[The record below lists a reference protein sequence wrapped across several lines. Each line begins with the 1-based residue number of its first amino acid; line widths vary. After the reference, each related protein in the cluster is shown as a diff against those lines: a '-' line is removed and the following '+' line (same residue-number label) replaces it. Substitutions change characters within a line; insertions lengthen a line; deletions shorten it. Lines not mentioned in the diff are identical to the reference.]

1 MPFFRITV
9 ISGVL
14 LYELH
19 MPLIVKAQ
27 TELTSGKIE
36 ESKARKQFKKAL
48 KHLEASLEH
57 LKYEPQGSFE
67 NQLFVAGRESLGQ
80 LKNLL

>member
-1 MPFFRITV
+1 
-9 ISGVL
+9 
-14 LYELH
+14 

-27 TELTSGKIE
+27 IEMQSGKIDE
-36 ESKARKQFKKAL
+36 AKARKQFKKAL
-48 KHLEASLEH
+48 KHLEKTLHH
-57 LKYEPQGSFE
+57 LKYEPDGSFE